1 MRRRLDLDRADLHA
15 TWTGGPPA
23 ADEVAI
29 KFSLK
34 RRSLAASG
42 ESFFKLLIVLVI
54 VSSFPG
60 VQTDKEVPHMMS
72 ETSKCSHAGGATSQK
87 RRRSRF
93 KRIGGRGKHSYLWF
107 DSLLSQLQIKA
118 MQDFAASKEVQG
130 QTFAAGTSDGDERD
144 RVSRIALLG
153 RPSSQPPP
161 EIPAWLD
168 RKLRQACRQVHATM
182 GNDIC
187 PLGMDSRGLWTPR
200 FEPVQ
205 YAEYRTGGHYAAWH
219 TDADAD
225 ESDLM
230 DLRCVTVV
238 LMLSDAE
245 AYEVIHI
252 WEVI

>member
-1 MRRRLDLDRADLHA
+1 MRKTR
-15 TWTGGPPA
+15 T
-23 ADEVAI
+23 
-29 KFSLK
+29 
-34 RRSLAASG
+34 
-42 ESFFKLLIVLVI
+42 
-54 VSSFPG
+54 
-60 VQTDKEVPHMMS
+60 HMMS
-72 ETSKCSHAGGATSQK
+72 ESSKCSHAGGATSQK

-118 MQDFAASKEVQG
+118 VQDFAASKEVQG

-168 RKLRQACRQVHATM
+168 RKLRQACRQVHTTM

-245 AYEVIHI
+245 AYEGGHL
-252 WEVI
+252 EVCLGAAGKATAVSLRAGDAVGFASKHLVHRVSPCTSGLRQTMVFWARRPGTI